1 MANSTISMSKIR
13 HIFRL
18 YSQGHSK
25 LSITTQIG
33 VSRNTVK
40 RYLTALVAS
49 GLTYDEIRTL
59 TDKDLEDLFGKPPEL
74 QPEPRLVTL
83 QASLPQ
89 VDKEL
94 KRKGVTRLLLWQAY
108 RNQHPDGFQYT
119 QFCFY
124 YNRWKAR
131 VNPVMHLDHK
141 AGDKLFVDF
150 AGVKLSLLDQ
160 QTGEEKP
167 VEIFIAVLGASQ
179 LTYVQAVMSQQKED
193 FIAACEAALQYY
205 GGVPA
210 AIVPDNLKA
219 AVTKSSRFE
228 PTLNETF
235 ADFAEHYGTT
245 ILPTRAYRPRDKA
258 LVEGAVKIIYNRIYA
273 PLGQQ
278 AFSSLAELN
287 VAILGLLE
295 QHNSKPLKGRN
306 YSRRLQFEEVER
318 EALAPLP
325 VLPYEFKKQA
335 HATVMKNGH
344 VCLGADK
351 HYYSVPYRYVGRKVK
366 LLYSSSTVEIFVRY
380 QRVAL
385 HRRQH
390 RPYSYTTDKE
400 HLASTHRFV
409 AEWSPD
415 RFVDWA
421 ADIHEDVRQY
431 VLKVI
436 ERRQHPE
443 QAYRSCMG
451 ILSLA
456 SKVGKERLTNACR
469 RALGFGLYN
478 YKTVQTILEKGM
490 DNYDDEDLLSEPRPM
505 PSHENIR
512 GEDYYQ

>member
-1 MANSTISMSKIR
+1 
-13 HIFRL
+13 
-18 YSQGHSK
+18 
-25 LSITTQIG
+25 
-33 VSRNTVK
+33 
-40 RYLTALVAS
+40 
-49 GLTYDEIRTL
+49 
-59 TDKDLEDLFGKPPEL
+59 
-74 QPEPRLVTL
+74 
-83 QASLPQ
+83 
-89 VDKEL
+89 
-94 KRKGVTRLLLWQAY
+94 
-108 RNQHPDGFQYT
+108 
-119 QFCFY
+119 
-124 YNRWKAR
+124 
-131 VNPVMHLDHK
+131 
-141 AGDKLFVDF
+141 
-150 AGVKLSLLDQ
+150 
-160 QTGEEKP
+160 
-167 VEIFIAVLGASQ
+167 
-179 LTYVQAVMSQQKED
+179 MSQQKEE
-193 FIAACEAALQYY
+193 FIAACENALHYY

-235 ADFAEHYGTT
+235 ADFADHYGTS

-258 LVEGAVKIIYNRIYA
+258 LVEGAVKIVYNRIYA
-273 PLGQQ
+273 PLRKQR
-278 AFSSLAELN
+278 FTSLTELN
-287 VAILGLLE
+287 EAIMALFE
-295 QHNSKPLKGRN
+295 QHNGKPLKGRT
-306 YSRRLQFEEVER
+306 YSRRLQVDEVER

-325 VLPYEFKKQA
+325 MLRYEFKKQA

-385 HRRQH
+385 HRRQY

-409 AEWSPD
+409 ADWSPD

-421 ADIHEDVRQY
+421 ADIHEDVRLY
-431 VLKVI
+431 ILKVL

-456 SKVGKERLTNACR
+456 SKVGKDRLTNACR
-469 RALGFGLYN
+469 RALGFGIYN
-478 YKTVQTILEKGM
+478 YKTIQAILEKGM
-490 DNYDDEDLLSEPRPM
+490 DNYDEDELLTEQPTM
-505 PSHENIR
+505 PTHENIR